1 MFWLGL
7 FEGWLMLSVRLICI
21 QWMTL
26 HVLLSLICWL
36 AIHPLDSVI
45 HPLFNWALV
54 WQTFPNNVKF
64 SHQLYPRGKWT
75 LSSLSYMC
83 FQGRAGWFR
92 SRAYSFCLG
101 WEGIA
106 IRGKSSDSKY
116 RNYELKLSMNIEMVY
131 NLNLDQIFLL
141 HVSQKFKENRWEWQR
156 CLYSLWE

>member
-26 HVLLSLICWL
+26 YVLPSLICWL

-54 WQTFPNNVKF
+54 WPDF
-64 SHQLYPRGKWT
+64 SEQCKVF
-75 LSSLSYMC
+75 SLTVPKRKVNFVFSYMC

-101 WEGIA
+101 WEGIV

-131 NLNLDQIFLL
+131 NLNSDQIFLL
-141 HVSQKFKENRWEWQR
+141 HLSQKFKENRWEWQR